1 MNLLVEDNPA
11 RRRFEILLDDSL
23 AGFIGYQVESG
34 TTVLVHT
41 EVDSRYEGQGVG
53 SALARGA
60 LDQLRE
66 RGDRVRVTC
75 PFLLGFIERHPEYAS
90 VVTDA

>member
-1 MNLLVEDNPA
+1 MNLLVQDNPA
-11 RRRFEILLDDSL
+11 QRRFEILLDDSL

-41 EVDSRYEGQGVG
+41 EVDPGFEGQGVG
-53 SALARGA
+53 SRLAAGT

-66 RGDRVRVTC
+66 RGDTVRITC
-75 PFLLGFIERHPEYAS
+75 PFLLTFVERHPEYAS
-90 VVTDA
+90 IVDGG